1 MSLSKLSGSLIKM
14 DIKKSHLL
22 VLIVAAL
29 VGTTSFAQ
37 TLKKARPRA
46 ECTQLCNERGLTQP
60 KFGGKLNKI
69 REEIAKETDP
79 EKVQVLRQKEKEE
92 LERAT
97 EKLAE
102 FCEFMCEGNPE

>member
-1 MSLSKLSGSLIKM
+1 MGIN
-14 DIKKSHLL
+14 KSHLIVLFVAVL
-22 VLIVAAL
+22 VV
-29 VGTTSFAQ
+29 TTSFAQ

-46 ECTQLCNERGLTQP
+46 ECTHLCNERGLTQP

-69 REEIAKETDP
+69 RDEIAKETDP
-79 EKVQVLRQKEKEE
+79 GKIQVLRQKEKEE